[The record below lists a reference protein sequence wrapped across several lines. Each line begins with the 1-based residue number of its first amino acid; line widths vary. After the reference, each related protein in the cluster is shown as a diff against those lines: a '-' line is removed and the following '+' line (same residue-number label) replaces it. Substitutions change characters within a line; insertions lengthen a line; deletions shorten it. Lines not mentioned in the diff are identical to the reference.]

1 MGRKIILNERSLEEN
16 VRKFAKNYHCDLKI
30 EERSLLYHK
39 ERTFHLREKRL
50 GMEHTLKYRS
60 GNNRISYKMKFDS
73 ESLLKGSV
81 HYKRS
86 FFKKLF
92 SIDEF
97 KISPYTNKE
106 GFKAKLKCLT
116 KGFSSFSINV
126 GDRFCFQ
133 TTDFSV
139 DYDLWLKARKM
150 FKDLISV
157 ERRK

>member
-1 MGRKIILNERSLEEN
+1 MNELIISGLFLRKCFDFFLRTYSLILEL
-16 VRKFAKNYHCDLKI
+16 I
-30 EERSLLYHK
+30 
-39 ERTFHLREKRL
+39 
-50 GMEHTLKYRS
+50 
-60 GNNRISYKMKFDS
+60 
-73 ESLLKGSV
+73 
-81 HYKRS
+81 